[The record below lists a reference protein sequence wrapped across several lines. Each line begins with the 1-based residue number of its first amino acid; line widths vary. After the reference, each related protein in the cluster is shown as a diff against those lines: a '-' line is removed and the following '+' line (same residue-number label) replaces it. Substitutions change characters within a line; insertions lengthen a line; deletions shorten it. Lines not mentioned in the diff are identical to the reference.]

1 MYIYFALVLLSLN
14 STLYAVSFKLSD
26 IPKGKE
32 ITLPNPA
39 STEVSPF
46 EPFHVAATDRGQ
58 TIKLS
63 LEASSSKEKM
73 RLAIYDTSLENAV
86 YFNLSK
92 ILAKYGFCEQ

>member
-1 MYIYFALVLLSLN
+1 MNHNTMYIYFTLVLLSLN

-32 ITLPNPA
+32 ICPLAA

-63 LEASSSKEKM
+63 LEASSSKEKNETGH
-73 RLAIYDTSLENAV
+73 I
-86 YFNLSK
+86 
-92 ILAKYGFCEQ
+92 